1 MQAAFLRKRNT
12 AQKSVIRFLV
22 KIMVFHRCLCKDRWI
37 VEQYGE
43 TAVVPWK
50 RLAEKDKDA
59 D

>member
-12 AQKSVIRFLV
+12 AQKSMMRSLV
-22 KIMVFHRCLCKDRWI
+22 KIMVFHRRLCKDRRI

-43 TAVVPWK
+43 TAVAPWK
-50 RLAEKDKDA
+50 RLAEKDKSA